1 MSRITAIDPTQATG
15 KTAELFTAVKGKL
28 GVVPNLMRTLGQ
40 SPAALE
46 AYLGFSGTLAKG
58 VLPAAVR
65 EQLALA
71 IGESNACDYC
81 LSAHTLL
88 GKGAGLTP
96 EAIVEARRSQAADA
110 KVDAL
115 LKFAAAVVAA
125 RGLVADE
132 ALAAVRAAGASDAEI
147 IEVVAH
153 VALNTLTNY
162 TNHVAQ
168 TVIDFPKAA
177 PLPAAV

>member
-1 MSRITAIDPTQATG
+1 
-15 KTAELFTAVKGKL
+15 
-28 GVVPNLMRTLGQ
+28 
-40 SPAALE
+40 
-46 AYLGFSGTLAKG
+46 
-58 VLPAAVR
+58 
-65 EQLALA
+65 
-71 IGESNACDYC
+71 
-81 LSAHTLL
+81 
-88 GKGAGLTP
+88 
-96 EAIVEARRSQAADA
+96 
-110 KVDAL
+110 
-115 LKFAAAVVAA
+115 VVAA

-168 TVIDFPKAA
+168 TVIDFPRAA